1 MKNFVFAFP
10 LSVTQENTE
19 SFLAQVHIS
28 SVSLSIMVPGCSIP
42 LDVFIQP
49 PVPALTQLFEEHSE
63 LSLEEKSLIENHAS
77 LLFIR
82 GSLRDKS
89 SLMEVNSLIQKI
101 IAAGTLGIYA
111 EHSGAA
117 FSASAFNELNV
128 QENPLDFWLNFVES
142 KGVLF
147 SLGLETFSLPDLSIN
162 AANENS
168 EELRDLLLTTA
179 EYLYLERVPAVSG
192 TKVEVFEQQVYEL
205 CKENSP
211 LFSKNDP
218 EWNRLGTFRLI
229 RR

>member
-19 SFLAQVHIS
+19 SFLAQVQIS

-101 IAAGTLGIYA
+101 IAAGALGIYV

>member
-1 MKNFVFAFP
+1 MNF
-10 LSVTQENTE
+10 
-19 SFLAQVHIS
+19 I
-28 SVSLSIMVPGCSIP
+28 
-42 LDVFIQP
+42 
-49 PVPALTQLFEEHSE
+49 
-63 LSLEEKSLIENHAS
+63 
-77 LLFIR
+77 
-82 GSLRDKS
+82 
-89 SLMEVNSLIQKI
+89 
-101 IAAGTLGIYA
+101 
-111 EHSGAA
+111 
-117 FSASAFNELNV
+117 
-128 QENPLDFWLNFVES
+128 ES

>member
-19 SFLAQVHIS
+19 SFLAQVQIS

-101 IAAGTLGIYA
+101 IAAGALGIYA

-117 FSASAFNELNV
+117 FSASAFSELNV
-128 QENPLDFWLNFVES
+128 QENPLDFWLNFIES